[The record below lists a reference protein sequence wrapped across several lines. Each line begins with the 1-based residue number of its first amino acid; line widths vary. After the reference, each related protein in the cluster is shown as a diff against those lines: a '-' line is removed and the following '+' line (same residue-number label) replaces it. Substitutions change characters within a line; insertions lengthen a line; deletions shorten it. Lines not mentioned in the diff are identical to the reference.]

1 MPTLASTEPL
11 VNGPGLSQG
20 PPDAPGAPILSTTR
34 RPWWQRRWGI
44 TAIVIGVLFVFGS
57 VSNAMKA
64 GQTGSSAS
72 PNPLAAV
79 IVITSPTPPVSFAQ
93 TTATTTEI
101 AAATPEATA
110 DVTPE
115 PIVAPEPEVTSEPVV
130 TPPPSILKTTGRG
143 DKIVKLAA
151 QDAPTFARI
160 TGKGSGNFAVI
171 SYVGSD
177 YDDLLVNEI
186 GSYAGFVYI
195 AAGVNRSKIT
205 SAGTWTIEVR
215 PITSARAWDGVSA
228 LTGKG
233 DSVAI
238 LTGGANGITAIRNKS
253 RSNFAVIAYSPE
265 GEYLD
270 LLVNEIG
277 TYSGE
282 VLLPEADPIVLAI
295 NAVGGTWS
303 FSEVGQ

>member
-1 MPTLASTEPL
+1 L
-11 VNGPGLSQG
+11 VEAQVGSLCDRPRGPVRVRQREQCDEGRTNRFIGFAESVGRGDRDQLTDTNDRVRSDDIPAHG
-20 PPDAPGAPILSTTR
+20 DCRGDAGADGRRYARAGRHTR
-34 RPWWQRRWGI
+34 ACRH
-44 TAIVIGVLFVFGS
+44 T
-57 VSNAMKA
+57 NALDP
-64 GQTGSSAS
+64 QD
-72 PNPLAAV
+72 
-79 IVITSPTPPVSFAQ
+79 
-93 TTATTTEI
+93 E
-101 AAATPEATA
+101 
-110 DVTPE
+110 
-115 PIVAPEPEVTSEPVV
+115 
-130 TPPPSILKTTGRG
+130 GRG
-143 DKIVKLAA
+143 DKIVKLPA

-186 GSYAGFVYI
+186 GSYAGSVYI
-195 AAGVNRSKIT
+195 AAGVNRLKVT
-205 SAGTWTIEVR
+205 SSGTWTIEVR
-215 PITSARAWDGVSA
+215 PITSARAWDGVTA

-238 LTGGANGITAIRNKS
+238 LTGGAGGITTIKNKS

-282 VLLPEADPIVLAI
+282 VLVPDADPIVLAI
-295 NAVGGTWS
+295 SAVGGTWS
-303 FSEVGQ
+303 LSAVGQ